1 MARHTAE
8 TTIGKYVRFT
18 PSRALNAAF
27 SLSRQRERSVT
38 SASIMHHAC
47 GIVDVER
54 TIRSAIVLRICERRT
69 TVSSAPA
76 GATGTGCGAAAATVA
91 GLICAAIVGGVCAA
105 T

>member
-8 TTIGKYVRFT
+8 TTIGKYVRLT

-54 TIRSAIVLRICERRT
+54 TMRSAIVLRICERRM
-69 TVSSAPA
+69 TVSSSPA
-76 GATGTGCGAAAATVA
+76 GATGIGEGACGAGARGGEIAALATCTE
-91 GLICAAIVGGVCAA
+91 GE
-105 T
+105 

>member
-76 GATGTGCGAAAATVA
+76 GATGTGAGPGAAGARGGEIAA
-91 GLICAAIVGGVCAA
+91 LA